1 MPQSLNFLY
10 FMKGVFMTSDISS
23 LLHEM
28 QSYGLRVNSN
38 RLVHGK
44 IVRCPTNNKPHRK
57 NGFVLVFFNPT
68 FTYALYGDYQQ
79 GGEIIK
85 WSSKHRLSSAEKQQ
99 VQEHIAEYH
108 QQREREIQ
116 QNLRNIR
123 SIYSKFQLL
132 SSGQSDTVEA
142 DCTEQ
147 SISIRAEQSAQY
159 CDLQHAYLHKKSI
172 ADIVQ
177 HKLAYPIRIDNYG
190 NLVIPMLSV
199 NAELMGYQTI
209 ARDNSKRFAKG
220 SLVKG
225 SFYPIMTST
234 IVDIGSCSSIFIG
247 EGFATMASC
256 YLSMCEHGQDHVGN
270 THARNAYIVAYGVHM
285 IEPVLL
291 ELAKTFLA
299 KNPAINI
306 ILVADNDAVGAD
318 NSGKADTC
326 NIGVDICQAIK
337 SRYQNK
343 YKISVF
349 IPQLVGG
356 VA

>member
-1 MPQSLNFLY
+1 
-10 FMKGVFMTSDISS
+10 MTSDISS
-23 LLHEM
+23 LLQEM
-28 QSYGLRVNSN
+28 QSYGLRINAN
-38 RLVHGK
+38 KLVHGK
-44 IVRCPTNNKPHRK
+44 IVRCPTNNKPSKK
-57 NGFVLVFFNPT
+57 NGFVLVFFNST

-79 GGEIIK
+79 GGDILK
-85 WSSKHRLSSAEKQQ
+85 WNSKQRLSSAEKQQ

-108 QQREREIQ
+108 KQRELEIQ

-123 SIYSKFQLL
+123 SRYSKFRFL
-132 SSGQSDTVEA
+132 SKEQASTVDA
-142 DCTEQ
+142 DFTEK
-147 SISIRAEQSAQY
+147 SILIRTEQSAQY
-159 CDLQHAYLHKKSI
+159 CDLQNAYLHKKSI

-177 HKLAYPIRIDNYG
+177 HKLSYPIKIDQFS
-190 NLVIPMLSV
+190 NLIIPMLSV

-209 ARDNSKRFAKG
+209 ARDGSKRFAKG
-220 SLVKG
+220 SVVKG

-234 IVDIGSCSSIFIG
+234 IADIAKYSSIFIG

-256 YLSMCEHGQDHVGN
+256 YLSMREHGQDHAGN
-270 THARNAYIVAYGVHM
+270 THTRNAYIVAYGVHM
-285 IEPVLL
+285 IEPVFL

-306 ILVADNDAVGAD
+306 ILVADNDAVGVD
-318 NSGKADTC
+318 DCNKVGNC
-326 NIGVDICQAIK
+326 NIGVDICQAIRN
-337 SRYQNK
+337 RYQNK